1 MLTTNNDSALSG
13 VLGISTAFHLAKRGY
28 TNITSIDK
36 HLVPSPDSAGN
47 DLNKIIRAEYEEP
60 LYAEM
65 AVEAMAAWKD
75 PYWGAGRLTTTSG
88 DVEYEENLRLS
99 YENLQRLGHAD
110 AIELINGRDA
120 VVKHC
125 PILSASPVIDTWKGQ
140 WNSQA
145 GWAHSRAA
153 MERWAAEARAMGVTF
168 LSGTAATMTG
178 LETAENGQLIG
189 IKVESGDVLSADRY
203 ILCAG
208 AASSRLLPDLLSPV
222 LRPVCTLVGNLELT
236 DDEYSQWKG
245 IPVIDNLELGY
256 AFEPE
261 HETRRMKIGGAHR
274 YGRRTATDERMDHT
288 WNTDNGT
295 ANFASA
301 GDNGGGM
308 VKVPKEALEGLR
320 RFISAVM
327 PGLAGKPL
335 VGARLCWDA
344 DTPDGHF
351 LIDKSPRHAKLL
363 IASGGSQ
370 HAFKMF
376 PVIGGYIA
384 DALEGRKRGL
394 RPEWRLGPRSES
406 RDAMWPDDEIKNI
419 EDVEMVI
426 V

>member
-1 MLTTNNDSALSG
+1 M
-13 VLGISTAFHLAKRGY
+13 
-28 TNITSIDK
+28 
-36 HLVPSPDSAGN
+36 
-47 DLNKIIRAEYEEP
+47 
-60 LYAEM
+60 
-65 AVEAMAAWKD
+65 
-75 PYWGAGRLTTTSG
+75 
-88 DVEYEENLRLS
+88 EYEENLRLS

-261 HETRRMKIGGAHR
+261 HETSMSHM
-274 YGRRTATDERMDHT
+274 TT
-288 WNTDNGT
+288 
-295 ANFASA
+295 S
-301 GDNGGGM
+301 
-308 VKVPKEALEGLR
+308 
-320 RFISAVM
+320 
-327 PGLAGKPL
+327 
-335 VGARLCWDA
+335 
-344 DTPDGHF
+344 
-351 LIDKSPRHAKLL
+351 
-363 IASGGSQ
+363 
-370 HAFKMF
+370 
-376 PVIGGYIA
+376 
-384 DALEGRKRGL
+384 
-394 RPEWRLGPRSES
+394 
-406 RDAMWPDDEIKNI
+406 
-419 EDVEMVI
+419 
-426 V
+426 